1 MKTRLANLYE
11 LQLIDSQLDEL
22 EELRGDLP
30 LIVNEL
36 TAQMQVLQNNIDAKT
51 EEKNEAQK
59 KRVSND
65 NEIAELQEKLK
76 KYKAQLY
83 KVRNNKEYDALTKEI
98 DFAETRILELEE
110 ENKEL
115 ENVIGTLSL
124 EIDELQDE
132 IKKLQDEL
140 KEKESELKKIIQS
153 NEKEEARLS
162 KLREQVASQ
171 IKKNDYNTYMRIRKA
186 RGGIAI
192 AYVHRG
198 SCSGCHNMIPPQRQ
212 LEIKQNNRLF
222 TCEGCG
228 RILISAEIA
237 KEVESNFNK

>member
-1 MKTRLANLYE
+1 VKTRLANLYE

-30 LIVNEL
+30 LLVNEL
-36 TAQMQVLQNNIDAKT
+36 TAQMQVLQNNIDAKAG
-51 EEKNEAQK
+51 ERDEAQK
-59 KRVSND
+59 KRVAND
-65 NEIAELQEKLK
+65 NEIADLNEKLK

-115 ENVIGTLSL
+115 ENKIGTLAL
-124 EIDELQDE
+124 EINELEDEIRKLKEELQ
-132 IKKLQDEL
+132 
-140 KEKESELKKIIQS
+140 EKETELKKIIQS
-153 NEKEEARLS
+153 NEKEEAKLS
-162 KLREQVASQ
+162 RLREEVVSR

-212 LEIKQNNRLF
+212 LEIKQNSRLY

-228 RILISAEIA
+228 RILVSAEIA

>member
-11 LQLIDSQLDEL
+11 LQLIDSLLDEL

-30 LIVNEL
+30 LVVNEL
-36 TAQMQVLQNNIDAKT
+36 TAQMQVLQNNIDVKAA
-51 EEKNEAQK
+51 ERDEAQK
-59 KRVSND
+59 KRVAND
-65 NEIAELQEKLK
+65 NEIADLNEKLK

-115 ENVIGTLSL
+115 ENKIGTLAL
-124 EIDELQDE
+124 EINELEDE
-132 IKKLQDEL
+132 IDKLKKEL
-140 KEKESELKKIIQS
+140 EEKESELKKIIQS

-162 KLREQVASQ
+162 KLREEVVSK

-228 RILISAEIA
+228 RILVSAEVA

>member
-11 LQLIDSQLDEL
+11 LQLIDSLLDEL

-30 LIVNEL
+30 LVVNEL
-36 TAQMQVLQNNIDAKT
+36 TAQMQVLQNNIDVKAA
-51 EEKNEAQK
+51 ERDEAQK
-59 KRVSND
+59 KRVAND
-65 NEIAELQEKLK
+65 NEIADLNEKLK

-115 ENVIGTLSL
+115 ENKIGTLAL
-124 EIDELQDE
+124 EINELEDE
-132 IKKLQDEL
+132 IDKLKKEL
-140 KEKESELKKIIQS
+140 EEKESELKKIIQS

-162 KLREQVASQ
+162 KLREEVVSR

-228 RILISAEIA
+228 RILVSAEVA

>member
-11 LQLIDSQLDEL
+11 LQLIDSLLDEL

-36 TAQMQVLQNNIDAKT
+36 TAQMQVLQNNIDVKAA
-51 EEKNEAQK
+51 ERDEAQK

-65 NEIAELQEKLK
+65 NEIADLNEKLK

-98 DFAETRILELEE
+98 DFAETRIMELEE

-115 ENVIGTLSL
+115 ENKIGTLAL
-124 EIDELQDE
+124 EINELEDE
-132 IKKLQDEL
+132 IEKLKKEL
-140 KEKESELKKIIQS
+140 EEKESELKKIIQS

-162 KLREQVASQ
+162 KLREEIVSK

-192 AYVHRG
+192 AFVHRG

-212 LEIKQNNRLF
+212 LEIKQNSRLY

-228 RILISAEIA
+228 RILVSAEVA

>member
-30 LIVNEL
+30 LLVNEL
-36 TAQMQVLQNNIDAKT
+36 TAQMQVLQNNIDAKAG
-51 EEKNEAQK
+51 ERDEAQK
-59 KRVSND
+59 KRVAND
-65 NEIAELQEKLK
+65 NEIADLNEKLK

-115 ENVIGTLSL
+115 ENKIGTLAL
-124 EIDELQDE
+124 EINELEDEIRKLKEELQ
-132 IKKLQDEL
+132 
-140 KEKESELKKIIQS
+140 EKETELKKIIQS
-153 NEKEEARLS
+153 NEKEEAKLS
-162 KLREQVASQ
+162 RLREEVVSR

-212 LEIKQNNRLF
+212 LEIKQNSRLY

-228 RILISAEIA
+228 RILVSAEIA